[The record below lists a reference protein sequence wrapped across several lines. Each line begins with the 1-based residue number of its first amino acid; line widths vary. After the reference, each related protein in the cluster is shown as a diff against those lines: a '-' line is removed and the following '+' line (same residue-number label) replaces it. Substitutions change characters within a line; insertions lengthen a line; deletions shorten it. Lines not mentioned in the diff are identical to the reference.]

1 MKKYITS
8 LCCFIAFISMGMTA
22 NNPSDD
28 IQVEDKLEVV
38 NI

>member
-22 NNPSDD
+22 NNPSDSRPNFNCD
-28 IQVEDKLEVV
+28 GRRC
-38 NI
+38 